1 MAVPKTFTGGERLF
15 AADLNDNFEALDT
28 RVASAESELTTA
40 VQSGTVDNVVVLTQA
55 AYDGLTPDSRTLYII
70 VG

>member
-28 RVASAESELTTA
+28 AVATIQDGYIA
-40 VQSGTVDNVVVLTQA
+40 SGSIDNVVVLTQS
-55 AYDGLTPDSRTLYII
+55 AYDGLTPDARTLYII